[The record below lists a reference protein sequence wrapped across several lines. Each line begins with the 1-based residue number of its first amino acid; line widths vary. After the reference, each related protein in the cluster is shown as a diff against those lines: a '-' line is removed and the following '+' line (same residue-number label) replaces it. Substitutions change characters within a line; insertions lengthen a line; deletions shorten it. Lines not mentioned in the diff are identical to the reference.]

1 MGLDAGEYGDI
12 LGVWTRRDPFFQLG
26 SQESLCGRGGL
37 KRHYRCGVRRVVVGG
52 PRSKAQPQQRR
63 SGGEPAGA
71 ASAAM
76 LRRTWVLPADA
87 AQPPLAPRSPS
98 FPHSQEP
105 PIGSPEPHALPT
117 GPASASRL
125 PAAAS
130 SGLPNPR
137 SVQRGADVIQLARK
151 HRLEKTHTVNL
162 TGN

>member
-12 LGVWTRRDPFFQLG
+12 LGVWTRKDPFFQLG

-37 KRHYRCGVRRVVVGG
+37 KGHYRCGVRKGGG
-52 PRSKAQPQQRR
+52 PGRR
-63 SGGEPAGA
+63 PSLSSGGLEGSPWVQPAQ
-71 ASAAM
+71 
-76 LRRTWVLPADA
+76 TWVLPADA

-105 PIGSPEPHALPT
+105 PIGCPEPHALPT
-117 GPASASRL
+117 RPAPASRL